1 MVGDGRE
8 YEQDVVFE
16 LRQILEDVPLCGMEE
31 VDDPDV
37 APGIDED
44 VRGVEVTVYVR
55 HVVELVVGQRGIRQE
70 LVVEPA
76 RVADG
81 EPAREV
87 EYLGCRVI
95 AECSNILADR

>member
-37 APGIDED
+37 APGVHED
-44 VRGVEVTVYVR
+44 VGGVEVTVYVR
-55 HVVELVVGQRGIRQE
+55 HVVELVVGQRGVR
-70 LVVEPA
+70 
-76 RVADG
+76 
-81 EPAREV
+81 
-87 EYLGCRVI
+87 
-95 AECSNILADR
+95 